1 MAKYKRILLK
11 LSGESLMG
19 EKQYGIDEK
28 RLAEYAQQ
36 IKEIHEQGVQ
46 IGIVIGGGNIF
57 RGLSGANKGF
67 DRVKGDQMGMLATV
81 INSLAL
87 SSALVATGVKARVL
101 TAVRMEPIGEFY
113 SKWKAIECMERAF
126 RLDTTDARILMEL
139 DQLYKRVRRSHK
151 ERLAFLQQYPEL
163 IKQRDDLILEEI
175 TLLNQTGEYEKA
187 KTVLDAHNFHP
198 WEGGEGKVPA
208 QYQLARVELAKKALT
223 AGENKE
229 AISLLE
235 ECLEYPH
242 HLGEGKLYGAQ
253 ENDFYYFLGCA
264 YEGLGQ
270 HDKAV
275 ECWEQAIIGPTE
287 PAAAMYYNDA
297 KPDKIFYQGLAL
309 LKLGR
314 MDEANGRFHKLTSYG
329 EKHLFDK
336 IKMDYFA
343 VSLPDLLIWEDDL
356 TIRNVI
362 HCKYMM
368 ALGYWGLN
376 RKEKS
381 LRLLS
386 EVERLD
392 INHQGIQAFRS
403 LIG

>member
-1 MAKYKRILLK
+1 M
-11 LSGESLMG
+11 
-19 EKQYGIDEK
+19 
-28 RLAEYAQQ
+28 
-36 IKEIHEQGVQ
+36 
-46 IGIVIGGGNIF
+46 
-57 RGLSGANKGF
+57 
-67 DRVKGDQMGMLATV
+67 
-81 INSLAL
+81 
-87 SSALVATGVKARVL
+87 
-101 TAVRMEPIGEFY
+101 
-113 SKWKAIECMERAF
+113 
-126 RLDTTDARILMEL
+126 
-139 DQLYKRVRRSHK
+139 
-151 ERLAFLQQYPEL
+151 
-163 IKQRDDLILEEI
+163 
-175 TLLNQTGEYEKA
+175 
-187 KTVLDAHNFHP
+187 LDAHIFHP
-198 WEGGEGKVPA
+198 WEGGEGKVPG
-208 QYQLARVELAKKALT
+208 QYQFARVELAKKALE
-223 AGENKE
+223 AGNYSQ
-229 AISLLE
+229 AIPLLE

-253 ENDFYYFLGCA
+253 ENDFYYFMGCA

-270 HDKAV
+270 SDKAA
-275 ECWEQAIIGPTE
+275 ECWEQAIVGPTE

-376 RKEKS
+376 QKEKS
-381 LRLLS
+381 VRLLG
-386 EVERLD
+386 EVEKLD